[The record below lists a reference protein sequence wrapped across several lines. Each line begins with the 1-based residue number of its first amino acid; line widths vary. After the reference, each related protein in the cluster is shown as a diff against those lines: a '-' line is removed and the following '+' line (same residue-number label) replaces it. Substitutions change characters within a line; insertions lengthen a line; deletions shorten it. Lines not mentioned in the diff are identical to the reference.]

1 MELIADSLSWICLM
15 AGSFFCLVGGLG
27 LVRLPDF
34 YTRVHAGGVTD
45 TLGAGLVILGL
56 TFQAGFSL
64 ITVKLLLILGF
75 LWLTS
80 ATTAHAA
87 VKAAMARG
95 LKPLLHADRDDR
107 DKSGGPEEESE
118 PSSS

>member
-1 MELIADSLSWICLM
+1 M

-95 LKPLLHADRDDR
+95 LKAMLHDDRGDRDDPVA
-107 DKSGGPEEESE
+107 PEQESE